1 MIDPLA
7 LREEF
12 GTDAVRWYLLREMPT
27 GGDASYTAE
36 RFLARYDELANVLGN
51 LGSRVISMVWKYR
64 DGVVPEALGNG
75 LDTEITEAI
84 RKATEAM
91 AHYKVHEALAA
102 SMDLARIANGY
113 VEDRQPWSQA
123 KDPEASGDLDQT
135 LATLTRALIVLC
147 ALFEPVTPAKMAEM
161 ALSLGLDGIP
171 TLEESRS
178 LELAGRQVSRGKPL
192 FPRIEPSWAV

>member
-1 MIDPLA
+1 
-7 LREEF
+7 
-12 GTDAVRWYLLREMPT
+12 
-27 GGDASYTAE
+27 
-36 RFLARYDELANVLGN
+36 
-51 LGSRVISMVWKYR
+51 
-64 DGVVPEALGNG
+64 
-75 LDTEITEAI
+75 
-84 RKATEAM
+84 KATEAM

-161 ALSLGLDGIP
+161 ALNLGLDGIP
-171 TLEESRS
+171 TNEESRS
-178 LELAGRQVSRGKPL
+178 LELAGRRVSRGQPL